1 MLTDEE
7 IEKAASKH
15 SDKEHSPF
23 NSDAR
28 YHFKA
33 GARLARARHK
43 ARLAE
48 DAKVRAALWV
58 ALNSL
63 TLNGAG
69 IWKAFEPEI
78 REVVG
83 RANYSAVSESFD
95 KAALALA
102 AAKERG

>member
-1 MLTDEE
+1 MTIQRFKIDLEGYLVPCEIGPAVLYTDHE
-7 IEKAASKH
+7 
-15 SDKEHSPF
+15 
-23 NSDAR
+23 
-28 YHFKA
+28 
-33 GARLARARHK
+33 

-102 AAKERG
+102 AAKEIK